1 MSTRTARIQVILG
14 STRQNRTGEKVARW
28 VTDLAD
34 ARPDL
39 DAELV
44 DLRDFPL
51 PFFDSPFPPKRALP
65 DDPQVRA
72 WSAKVAEADGFVL
85 VTPEYNYG
93 YSAVLK
99 NALDTLYYEWNDKP
113 VGIVGYGAV
122 GGGLRAV
129 MQLRQVVVELGLVQ
143 ANAGVIVPFAG
154 RAFDEEGRPSGQ
166 VTLRTANAML
176 DEVAGWLP
184 LLKAKRDA
192 KAEAK
197 RAAEQLQTEKL
208 AATG

>member
-1 MSTRTARIQVILG
+1 M
-14 STRQNRTGEKVARW
+14 ARW
-28 VTDLAD
+28 ITDLAD
-34 ARPDL
+34 SRSDI

-65 DDPQVRA
+65 DDPQVQA
-72 WSAKVAEADGFVL
+72 WAAKVADADGFIL

-154 RAFDEEGRPSGQ
+154 SAFNEDGTPSDE

-176 DEVAGWLP
+176 NEVAGWLP
-184 LLKAKRDA
+184 TLQAKRDA

-197 RAAEQLQTEKL
+197 RAAEQLESIQKL
-208 AATG
+208 AATA